1 MLINQQMILKKR
13 PVGLPDADTWQLHDE
28 PLEPIHEGQILV
40 ENIYASIDPAM
51 RGWINDRKSYIAPVQ
66 IGAVMRTA
74 TVGRVIESL
83 NDQFLEGD
91 FVKGGGDI
99 QRYCITDGRGWT
111 KVYRSAAPLPK
122 YLSVLGLTGFTAYFG
137 LLDIGRPKKGETI
150 LVSGAAGAVG
160 SLVGQIGKICG
171 CKMVGIAGGPEKCQ
185 RLLDLYQFDAAIDYK
200 NEPVRSRVKECCPE
214 GIDIYFD
221 NVGGDLLDIALA
233 QLKFKGRV
241 VLCGGISQYN
251 ATTAVKGPTNYLSLL
266 SNRGRMEGFIV
277 FDYRKD
283 YPIAMQALLE
293 WMRDDKIRSDEHI
306 EKGIENFYPTFLK
319 LFTGENQGKLILQL
333 NELTENYSE

>member
-1 MLINQQMILKKR
+1 MINQQIILKQR
-13 PVGLPDADTWQLHDE
+13 PVGLPNSDTWQLHDG
-28 PLEPIHEGQILV
+28 PMEPIQEGQILV

-51 RGWINDRKSYIAPVQ
+51 RGWINDRKSYISPVQ
-66 IGAVMRTA
+66 IGDVMRASTI
-74 TVGRVIESL
+74 GRVIESL
-83 NDQFLEGD
+83 SDRFSKGD
-91 FVKGGGDI
+91 FVKGGGGI
-99 QRYCITDGRGWT
+99 QRYSISDGRGWT
-111 KVYRSAAPLPK
+111 KVDRSVAPLPK

-185 RLLDLYQFDAAIDYK
+185 RLLDQYQFDVAIDYK
-200 NEPVRSRVKECCPE
+200 NEPVRSRVNECCPE

-233 QLKFKGRV
+233 YLKFKGRV

-251 ATTAVKGPTNYLSLL
+251 ATEAVKGPTNYLSLL
-266 SNRGRMEGFIV
+266 TNRGRMEGFIV
-277 FDYRKD
+277 FDYLKD
-283 YPIAMQALLE
+283 YPIAMLAMQE
-293 WMRDDKIRSDEHI
+293 WMRDGKIRSDEHI
-306 EKGIENFYPTFLK
+306 EKGIEHFYPTFLK

-333 NELTENYSE
+333 NELTENY